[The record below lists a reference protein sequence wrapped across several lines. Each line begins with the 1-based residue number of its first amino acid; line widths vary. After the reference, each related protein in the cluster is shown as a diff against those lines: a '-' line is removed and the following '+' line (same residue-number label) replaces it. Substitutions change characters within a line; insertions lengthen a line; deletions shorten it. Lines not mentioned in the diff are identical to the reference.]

1 MWPQGSRQELQFL
14 QPLPAREEAPKFPL
28 RSITL
33 AQTRLFWK
41 HRVGRGNVRLSWDR
55 SVAEGKACPGTQ
67 DVLRGQ
73 VFSQLLLLP
82 QEKKNKLSREV

>member
-1 MWPQGSRQELQFL
+1 MWPQGSSQELQFL

-41 HRVGRGNVRLSWDR
+41 HRVGRGNVWLSWDL
-55 SVAEGKACPGTQ
+55 SVVLGVGVCPGRA
-67 DVLRGQ
+67 LRAGL
-73 VFSQLLLLP
+73 FSAASP
-82 QEKKNKLSREV
+82 SPGKNK

>member
-1 MWPQGSRQELQFL
+1 MWPQGSSQELQFL

-41 HRVGRGNVRLSWDR
+41 HRVGRGNVWLSWDLSVVLGVGGGGGVSWQGPEGR
-55 SVAEGKACPGTQ
+55 SFLSC
-67 DVLRGQ
+67 
-73 VFSQLLLLP
+73 FSFP
-82 QEKKNKLSREV
+82 RKK